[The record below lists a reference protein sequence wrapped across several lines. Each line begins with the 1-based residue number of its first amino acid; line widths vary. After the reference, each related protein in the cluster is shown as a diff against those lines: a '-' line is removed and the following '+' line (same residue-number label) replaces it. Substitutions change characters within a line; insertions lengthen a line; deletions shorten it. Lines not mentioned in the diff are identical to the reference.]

1 VTPAQLPS
9 DDAVTA
15 FLTDV
20 QGGPDGPAKVIVTH
34 LSKVFLGKDRVLKLK
49 RAVKFPFLD
58 FRSLAARHKA
68 CLDEVAI
75 NSRFAPDLY
84 KGVVAITQ
92 TADGSLA
99 LDGDGDVV
107 DYVVDMQRFDEA
119 TLFDHLADQPRGLRG
134 PMIESLADEIA
145 RLHAEGAPSTTH
157 GGYAGI
163 RMIAENNVQSFKSLD
178 GDVFDPDLVERVTT
192 ETLTRIDAACAL
204 LDARR
209 DAGHVRRCH
218 GDLHLR
224 NICLWHGKPTLFD
237 GIEFSDDFAIIDTGY
252 DLAFVLMDAQFR
264 GHRRLASMLMNRYL
278 DVADDT
284 PALFRVLPI
293 FLSMRAQIRAHVGA
307 AAVAGQADAQARQA
321 MMDKARAYL
330 KLAADYLTLARPL
343 LVAVGG
349 LSGSGKSRL
358 AREVASYLGQSPGAR
373 VVRTDVKRKRLAGIH
388 PNETLAIEGYSAE
401 MTERTY
407 AAFFDEAASAIRAG
421 QCAVLDAVFAMPDQR
436 AQAEALAETLGV
448 SFTGVWVSAP
458 EEVRV
463 SRVIARERNVSD
475 VTADIAR
482 GQSDYDIGAVT
493 WAVVDSSGS
502 KEDTIAKGLAVL
514 GGTR

>member
-1 VTPAQLPS
+1 MTRAQPPF
-9 DDAVTA
+9 DDVVTA
-15 FLTDV
+15 FLTDAL
-20 QGGPDGPAKVIVTH
+20 GEAGGPAKVIVTH

-49 RAVKFPFLD
+49 RAVRFPFLD

-68 CLDEVAI
+68 CLAEVAI

-92 TADGSLA
+92 AADGSLA
-99 LDGDGDVV
+99 LDGDGEVV
-107 DYVVDMQRFDEA
+107 DYVVEMQRFDEA
-119 TLFDHLADQPRGLRG
+119 TLFDHLADTPRGLRR
-134 PMIESLADEIA
+134 PMIEGLADEIA
-145 RLHAEGAPSTTH
+145 RLHAEGEPSTTR

-163 RMIAENNVQSFKSLD
+163 RMIAENNVQSF
-178 GDVFDPDLVERVTT
+178 GAALVERVTT
-192 ETLTRIDAACAL
+192 ETLARIDTARAL
-204 LDARR
+204 LDGRR
-209 DAGHVRRCH
+209 AAGHVRHCH

-284 PALFRVLPI
+284 PELFRVLPI
-293 FLSMRAQIRAHVGA
+293 FLSMRAQIRAHVSA

-321 MMDKARAYL
+321 MTDKARAYL
-330 KLAADYLTLARPL
+330 ALAADYLASAPPR

-358 AREVASYLGQSPGAR
+358 AREVANYLGQPPGAR

-388 PNETLAIEGYSAE
+388 PNETLSVDGYSAE

-436 AQAEALAETLGV
+436 AQAEALAKTLGV
-448 SFTGVWVSAP
+448 PFTGVWVNAP

-463 SRVIARERNVSD
+463 NRVMARERNVSD
-475 VTADIAR
+475 VTPDIAR
-482 GQSDYDIGAVT
+482 GQSDYDVGAVT
-493 WAVVDSSGS
+493 WDTVDSSGT
-502 KEDTIAKGLAVL
+502 KEDTVRQGLAVL
-514 GGTR
+514 GVLVEHA